1 MRVVPLVLVRMP
13 LAGGG
18 LTVVMSVT
26 LVGLGLA
33 VRVSGGA
40 WLFKIGEAPMSES
53 ARYWLCPA
61 VSRMI

>member
-1 MRVVPLVLVRMP
+1 MQFPITRRGLVRVAPLVLVRMP
-13 LAGGG
+13 LVGGG

-40 WLFKIGEAPMSES
+40 
-53 ARYWLCPA
+53 
-61 VSRMI
+61 